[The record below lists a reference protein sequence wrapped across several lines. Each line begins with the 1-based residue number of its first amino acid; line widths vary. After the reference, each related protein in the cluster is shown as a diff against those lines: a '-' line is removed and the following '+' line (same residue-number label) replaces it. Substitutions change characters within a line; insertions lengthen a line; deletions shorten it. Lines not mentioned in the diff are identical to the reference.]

1 MNEEEKLE
9 EIDKIAQRY
18 FRNMQL
24 EMKRFANDILELKF
38 AYGKDEN

>member
-24 EMKRFANDILELKF
+24 EMKRFANEIMEISFGEEK
-38 AYGKDEN
+38 